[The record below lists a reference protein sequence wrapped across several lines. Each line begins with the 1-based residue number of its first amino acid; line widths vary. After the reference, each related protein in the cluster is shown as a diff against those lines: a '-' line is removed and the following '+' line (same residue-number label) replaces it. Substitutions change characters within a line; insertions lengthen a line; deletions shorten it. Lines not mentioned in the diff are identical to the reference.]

1 MIWARKKIGD
11 PVVRLNSVIEA
22 EAFAKKYSM
31 FVLGLFEKFEV
42 IFFLYFL
49 ILLCSVILVW
59 GFTTYNVGIGY
70 LCNLLFSMMKFL
82 KL

>member
-42 IFFLYFL
+42 ILFLYFL
-49 ILLCSVILVW
+49 ILLTSVNF
-59 GFTTYNVGIGY
+59 GFGN
-70 LCNLLFSMMKFL
+70 F
-82 KL
+82 